1 MNKRLFKPGDI
12 VVCMDGAHGMY
23 KTHGVDDVEYGKT
36 YMIYDYKPIS
46 NKQHSHVCLNTHV
59 YLRKWN
65 GFSGNI
71 EQNDGNCS
79 FLASRFKL
87 KKDLTKEEVFEITK
101 FKFGVKE

>member
-12 VVCMDGAHGMY
+12 VVCITVAGNMY
-23 KTHGVDDVEYGKT
+23 HSNSVDNLIYGKT
-36 YMIYDYKPIS
+36 YMIHDYKP
-46 NKQHSHVCLNTHV
+46 KLGNTHV

-71 EQNDGNCS
+71 KQNGGNCS
-79 FLASRFKL
+79 FMATRFKL
-87 KKDLTKEEVFEITK
+87 KKDLTKEEIFEITK